1 MRRLTVILFG
11 LAGAAQ
17 INRLIIIL
25 DWKFGTGQV
34 TNSLAKS
41 MTLRKKETGKNC
53 VSDQTWLVLER
64 GRYPYNL
71 LLAKLSLEEVV

>member
-34 TNSLAKS
+34 TNSLSKS
-41 MTLRKKETGKNC
+41 MTLHKVRVLQTLFLMVMAQNKINKQIRKMFESN
-53 VSDQTWLVLER
+53 
-64 GRYPYNL
+64 
-71 LLAKLSLEEVV
+71 

>member
-25 DWKFGTGQV
+25 DWKFWTGQV

-41 MTLRKKETGKNC
+41 MTLRK
-53 VSDQTWLVLER
+53 VRVLQTLFLMRVL
-64 GRYPYNL
+64 GPHPP
-71 LLAKLSLEEVV
+71 A